1 MKIVLLG
8 APGAGK
14 GTHAQYLSDKYEI
27 PHIST
32 GDIFRAN
39 LKNGTPLGLKAKA
52 YMDRGELVPDELTVD
67 LVLDRLTQ
75 EDCENGYI
83 LDGFP
88 RNLFQ
93 AEALTK
99 ALAEKGEEIDHA
111 IHFVI
116 SEEAI
121 IRRMSG
127 RRVCPVCGATYNVV
141 GMPTKVEGICDR
153 CGSEVIQRE
162 DDKPATVLKRLEV
175 YREQT
180 EPIVGYYR
188 ERGKE
193 ERIDSARPLEEV
205 REALDELLKEDG
217 DGCHGED

>member
-75 EDCENGYI
+75 DDCKKGYI

-88 RNLFQ
+88 RNLLQ

-99 ALAEKGEEIDHA
+99 ALAEKGESIDHA
-111 IHFVI
+111 IHFEI
-116 SEEAI
+116 DEATI
-121 IRRMSG
+121 LKRMSG
-127 RRVCPVCGATYNVV
+127 RRVCPVCGASYNIN
-141 GMPTKVEGICDR
+141 GLPPKKEGICDR
-153 CGSEVIQRE
+153 CGNELIQRE
-162 DDKPATVLKRLEV
+162 DDKPETVLKRLEV
-175 YREQT
+175 YEEHT
-180 EPIVGYYR
+180 APIVKYYHSLH
-188 ERGKE
+188 E
-193 ERIDSARPLEEV
+193 EDRVDSSRPLEEV
-205 REALDELLKEDG
+205 REALDAILKGDA
-217 DGCHGED
+217 DGCHCED

>member
-39 LKNGTPLGLKAKA
+39 LKEGTPLGLKAKA

-67 LVLDRLTQ
+67 LVLDRLNQ

-93 AEALTK
+93 ADALTK
-99 ALAEKGEEIDHA
+99 ALAEKGEDIDHA

-193 ERIDSARPLEEV
+193 ERIDSSQPLEEV
-205 REALDELLKEDG
+205 RKALDELLKG
-217 DGCHGED
+217 

>member
-193 ERIDSARPLEEV
+193 ERIESARPLEEV
-205 REALDELLKEDG
+205 REALDKLLKEDG

>member
-39 LKNGTPLGLKAKA
+39 LKEGTPLGLKAKA

-67 LVLDRLTQ
+67 LVLDRLMQ
-75 EDCENGYI
+75 DDCANGYI

-121 IRRMSG
+121 LRRMSG
-127 RRVCPVCGATYNVV
+127 RRVCPVCGASYNIV

-193 ERIDSARPLEEV
+193 ERIDSAQPLEAV

-217 DGCHGED
+217 HGCHSEN

>member
-67 LVLDRLTQ
+67 LVLDRLMQ
-75 EDCENGYI
+75 EDCANGYI

-93 AEALTK
+93 ADALTK

-193 ERIDSARPLEEV
+193 ERIDSSQPLEEV
-205 REALDELLKEDG
+205 RRALDELLKG
-217 DGCHGED
+217 

>member
-67 LVLDRLTQ
+67 LVLDRLNQ

-93 AEALTK
+93 ADALTK
-99 ALAEKGEEIDHA
+99 ALAEKGEDIDHA

-193 ERIDSARPLEEV
+193 ERIDSSQPLEEV
-205 REALDELLKEDG
+205 RKALDELLKG
-217 DGCHGED
+217 

>member
-93 AEALTK
+93 AEALTE

-193 ERIDSARPLEEV
+193 ERIDSAQPLEEV
-205 REALDELLKEDG
+205 RRALDDLLKEDG
-217 DGCHGED
+217 DGCHCED

>member
-75 EDCENGYI
+75 ADCANGYI

-93 AEALTK
+93 ADALTQ

-127 RRVCPVCGATYNVV
+127 RRVCPVCGATYNIV
-141 GMPTKVEGICDR
+141 GMPTLVPGICDR

-180 EPIVGYYR
+180 EPIVDYYR
-188 ERGKE
+188 ECGKE
-193 ERIDSARPLEEV
+193 KRIDSAQPLDEV
-205 REALDELLKEDG
+205 RKALDELLKEDG
-217 DGCHGED
+217 DGCHGEN

>member
-67 LVLDRLTQ
+67 LVLDRLNQ

-93 AEALTK
+93 ADALTK
-99 ALAEKGEEIDHA
+99 ALAEKGEDIDHA

-193 ERIDSARPLEEV
+193 ERIDSSQPLEEV
-205 REALDELLKEDG
+205 RKVLDELLKG
-217 DGCHGED
+217 

>member
-67 LVLDRLTQ
+67 LVLDRLNQ

-93 AEALTK
+93 ADALTK
-99 ALAEKGEEIDHA
+99 ALAEKGEDIDHA

-193 ERIDSARPLEEV
+193 ERIDSSQPLEEV
-205 REALDELLKEDG
+205 RKALDEPLKG
-217 DGCHGED
+217 

>member
-75 EDCENGYI
+75 ADCANGYI

-93 AEALTK
+93 ADALTQ

-127 RRVCPVCGATYNVV
+127 RRVCPVCGATYNIV
-141 GMPTKVEGICDR
+141 GMPTLVPGICDR

-193 ERIDSARPLEEV
+193 KRIDSAQPLEEV
-205 REALDELLKEDG
+205 RRALDELLKEDG
-217 DGCHGED
+217 DGCHGEN